1 MKQLHLVNTDAQMLL
16 TQSMMTTKI
25 ILQLLPVLVVSATTT
40 TTPATPPPDAN
51 CVVEW
56 DDGNVVATQL
66 EGSWVMNKELSLVLS
81 PWSDTIVI
89 DEIK

>member
-1 MKQLHLVNTDAQMLL
+1 MFTNN
-16 TQSMMTTKI
+16 
-25 ILQLLPVLVVSATTT
+25 ILQLLLAIVVFTTEASA
-40 TTPATPPPDAN
+40 AD

-89 DEIK
+89 DEIKYELYIFILNKMYLMLFPTKVLEK

>member
-1 MKQLHLVNTDAQMLL
+1 MFTNNILKLL
-16 TQSMMTTKI
+16 LAIVVFTTQS
-25 ILQLLPVLVVSATTT
+25 
-40 TTPATPPPDAN
+40 DAD

-81 PWSDTIVI
+81 PWSDTVDI
-89 DEIK
+89 DEIKYELYRFILNKMYLMLFPFQVLEK

>member
-1 MKQLHLVNTDAQMLL
+1 MNGNRKQLKFLVKHTYIRL
-16 TQSMMTTKI
+16 TQNTMFTNN
-25 ILQLLPVLVVSATTT
+25 ILQLLLALVVFTTEASA
-40 TTPATPPPDAN
+40 AD

-66 EGSWVMNKELSLVLS
+66 EGSWVINKELSLVLS
-81 PWSDTIVI
+81 PSSDGIVI

>member
-1 MKQLHLVNTDAQMLL
+1 MFTNT
-16 TQSMMTTKI
+16 
-25 ILQLLPVLVVSATTT
+25 ILQLLLAIMVFTTK
-40 TTPATPPPDAN
+40 ADAD

-66 EGSWVMNKELSLVLS
+66 EGSWVMNRELSLVLS
-81 PWSDTIVI
+81 PWSDAVHI

>member
-1 MKQLHLVNTDAQMLL
+1 MFTNNILKLL
-16 TQSMMTTKI
+16 
-25 ILQLLPVLVVSATTT
+25 LALVVFTTQ
-40 TTPATPPPDAN
+40 ADAD

>member
-1 MKQLHLVNTDAQMLL
+1 M
-16 TQSMMTTKI
+16 
-25 ILQLLPVLVVSATTT
+25 
-40 TTPATPPPDAN
+40 
-51 CVVEW
+51 EW

-81 PWSDTIVI
+81 PSNSLIDKI

>member
-1 MKQLHLVNTDAQMLL
+1 MKQLLIKTHIRL
-16 TQSMMTTKI
+16 TQNKMFTNNNNILHLLLALLVFTT
-25 ILQLLPVLVVSATTT
+25 QAH
-40 TTPATPPPDAN
+40 AD

-56 DDGNVVATQL
+56 DDENVVATQL